1 MIGSLEQ
8 SCNLLCNAIV
18 LLLQDKRQ
26 QSQSPLFGIQQT
38 LPLGESILL
47 INGRQTVR
55 LTGSGSEFIAI
66 PVNQTLR
73 YQSGSVVFIDGSSG
87 SPSTAQIPVNELTTF
102 TNINGFNLQLFTG
115 SAPSDFSLP
124 DDVNGYFYY
133 DRDGR
138 AFFTNT
144 LIVENQRPFPALF
157 EPPAETLFVIRGAQP
172 NDNLVLNIDNTG
184 TISDGVA
191 DLEDDRIVLTG
202 SSATTV
208 GERQSVE
215 YLSNFIVVRDGSRI
229 SGTFPGINELNVL
242 DLVQSGGG
250 LRQRLRTFSGSAAG
264 TFGGAGTL
272 YTNGGAAF
280 YTTLPGVQTEITEQ
294 IVGNQLKFI
303 ISTSPSSAII
313 QSNLGPSG
321 GSDLIELV
329 GATTTSYP
337 TASTIGYSGGTIS
350 VNDRGGNLLQQIGTA
365 GNPVDLSTFFS
376 HEVQQFSGGASGSF
390 NVPTGGLSLSFNADT
405 NRAFAYPTAI
415 ANFIPIP
422 IPPTPGTAQ
431 FDIRPDG
438 LGGANLFGQEE
449 GEERIELVTI
459 SNAQT
464 FDVGQN
470 DIVTYSGN
478 TVRVSRSGS
487 PIATYNN
494 IDAFSA
500 NGPSNTLDFSTGEA
514 IQTYSGPGR
523 LYADSQGR
531 AFFTSNGN
539 LINHVNT
546 VLSTLPGARPT
557 IEARTV
563 GGTRVVNV
571 ETPGGKRLVEVSSST
586 IQTVPSGQSVYY
598 SNNLVGAANVFNIPQ
613 NSQTFYNANT
623 NQVTVSDSSG
633 NVQFTVDAPDFSAY
647 LTPGG
652 DVEQITD
659 NTTLPSNGFLYS
671 GPDGALYTIN
681 NDITG
686 PIVNTLNTIGATT
699 GTVSSDEFSYYNGQ
713 AIQTFNGSAPT
724 TFPGGGIVFTSGN
737 QSFYSTD
744 PDFNNQI
751 IQDVPKLAPIS
762 ADYNSTTDVFSVS
775 NNRGDL
781 LYNFSINTAVNFELG
796 TRDSFTFDGD
806 IIFGL
811 TAQPIT
817 GVNELRY
824 YNGIELQTF
833 TDGDNDTFEGPGFFS
848 FNPDTGVAFFTDDE
862 TSTSIITQRLN
873 NLFDTFQPPSIARDT
888 TDTTSK
894 FREVNAR
901 FGRAVTV
908 YEGAN
913 VNLRCE
919 TSVSNPSADFEFF
932 VSNDNGMTFNRIN
945 ETDTT
950 DNFEITLFENGAN
963 LRIMRIEMIVNVS
976 NRFRCRASNLVGRD
990 TAETIVEVRPTGNDA
1005 SLYVL
1010 CHTHT
1015 HTHINALQFPH

>member
-1 MIGSLEQ
+1 MHYHIKE
-8 SCNLLCNAIV
+8 
-18 LLLQDKRQ
+18 KRQ
-26 QSQSPLFGIQQT
+26 FTVGIRQDST
-38 LPLGESILL
+38 PPGESSFFV
-47 INGRQTVR
+47 NGQNTVR
-55 LTGSGSEFIAI
+55 LTGDGAEFINV
-66 PVNQTLR
+66 PENQTLK
-73 YQSGSVVFIDGSSG
+73 YQNGAVTYVETTPTTTVT
-87 SPSTAQIPVNELTTF
+87 PSTPIPVSRLTSFVAGRLEQSIGSGPDIPLPSNTL
-102 TNINGFNLQLFTG
+102 GF
-115 SAPSDFSLP
+115 
-124 DDVNGYFYY
+124 FYY
-133 DRDGR
+133 DTEGN
-138 AFFTNT
+138 AFFTDST
-144 LIVENQRPFPALF
+144 ILEGWRPFPPLIF
-157 EPPAETLFVIRGAQP
+157 PPTVKPQPVITYQIRGARP
-172 NDNLVLNIDNTG
+172 DDELVLNIDVDN
-184 TISDGVA
+184 GVP
-191 DLEDDRIVLTG
+191 DPEDDRITLTG
-202 SSATTV
+202 STETV
-208 GERQSVE
+208 LNSQQSFE
-215 YLSNFIVVRDGSRI
+215 YVSNTLIHREGSRI
-229 SGTFPGINELNVL
+229 LRTFPGVSELNVL
-242 DLVQSGGG
+242 DSNGLRTISGGAV
-250 LRQRLRTFSGSAAG
+250 GSN
-264 TFGGAGTL
+264 FGGPGTL
-272 YTNGGAAF
+272 YTNGGNAF

-294 IVGNQLKFI
+294 IVGNQFKFST
-303 ISTSPSSAII
+303 STSPSSAII
-313 QSNLGPSG
+313 QSTLGKSG
-321 GSDLIELV
+321 GKDLIELV

-337 TASTIGYSGGTIS
+337 INSTIGYSGGTIT
-350 VNDRGGNLLQQIGTA
+350 VTDRNSNLLQQIGTA
-365 GNPVDLSTFFS
+365 DNPVDLNTFFS
-376 HEVQQFSGGASGSF
+376 NEVQQFSEGDSGSF
-390 NVPTGGLSLSFNADT
+390 KVPPGLNLIINTDP
-405 NRAFAYPTAI
+405 NQAFAYPTA
-415 ANFIPIP
+415 NTFLTNSIPIDQ
-422 IPPTPGTAQ
+422 GTAQ
-431 FDIRPDG
+431 FSIRPDG

-449 GEERIELVTI
+449 GKEEIELVTV
-459 SNAQT
+459 SNAQS

-470 DIVTYSGN
+470 DIVSYSGN

-500 NGPSNTLDFSTGEA
+500 NGPSNTLDRSNGTA

-523 LYADSQGR
+523 LYADSRGR

-539 LINHVNT
+539 LINRVNT
-546 VLSTLPGARPT
+546 VSSTLPGARPT

-586 IQTVPSGQSVYY
+586 TQTVPSGQSVYY
-598 SNNLVGAANVFNIPQ
+598 SNNQVGVANVFNIPQ
-613 NSQTFYNANT
+613 NYRTVYNANT

-633 NVQFTVDAPDFSAY
+633 NVQFTADAADFSAY

-652 DVEQITD
+652 DVDQITD

-671 GPDGALYTIN
+671 GPGGALYTVN

-699 GTVSSDEFSYYNGQ
+699 GTVSSGEFSYYNGQ
-713 AIQTFNGSAPT
+713 AIQTFTGSAPT
-724 TFPGGGIVFTSGN
+724 TFPGGGIVFTSGI
-737 QSFYSTD
+737 QSLYSTD

-751 IQDVPKLAPIS
+751 FEDVPKLVPIS
-762 ADYNSTTDVFSVS
+762 ADYNSTTDIFSVS
-775 NNRGDL
+775 NNTGDL
-781 LYNFSINTAVNFELG
+781 VYDFSIKTAVNFELG

-806 IIFGL
+806 EIVGL
-811 TAQPIT
+811 RAQPIT
-817 GVNELRY
+817 GVDELRY

-848 FNPDTGVAFFTDDE
+848 FNPDTGVAFFADDE
-862 TSTSIITQRLN
+862 TSTSIITQRLTST
-873 NLFDTFQPPSIARDT
+873 LDTFQRPSIARDT

-963 LRIMRIEMIVNVS
+963 LRIMRIEMIMNVS
-976 NRFRCRASNLVGRD
+976 SRFRCSASNLVGQD

-1015 HTHINALQFPH
+1015 HTYKCIAVSILVHIFSLYISLSVDFFCNN